1 MMKTISASCDNGFLY
16 VWLGDRYLRFDKEQ
30 AAILFVILYEFLLE
44 NEE

>member
-1 MMKTISASCDNGFLY
+1 MMKTIAVSRNNGFLY
-16 VWLGDRYLRFDKEQ
+16 VWLGDRYIRFDKEQ